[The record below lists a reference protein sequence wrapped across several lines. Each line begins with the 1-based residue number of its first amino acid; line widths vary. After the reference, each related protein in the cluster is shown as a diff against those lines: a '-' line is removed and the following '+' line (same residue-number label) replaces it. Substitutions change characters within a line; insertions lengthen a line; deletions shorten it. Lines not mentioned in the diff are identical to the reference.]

1 MKWTPDSV
9 GALIVIAGGLAL
21 RFCGINSEVWA
32 LVLIAAGFLFG
43 AQYKER
49 KLSKGGKK

>member
-1 MKWTPDSV
+1 MKWTPDTI

-21 RFCGINSEVWA
+21 RFCGIDSEVWA

-43 AQYKER
+43 AQYQTR
-49 KLSKGGKK
+49 KLAKGGK